1 MVVSTFRFVAIANVV
16 LGMALGAAAHASAAG
31 VELEAVSLVLPGQ
44 ANAGATI
51 AASAEIRIVGDS
63 AGNPVHL
70 DVVWTDDAVLDA
82 GDPVIGST
90 AVDFDGIHGLVVTL
104 PAAATAGPHHVA
116 LRVVPFPDEIDRTD
130 NVVFAAPIEILVPD
144 LAFASNAPLA
154 FAATSV
160 DPDLAVDV
168 AVINSGT
175 PGSFGLFEIALQ
187 KPVTWLEVVGAS
199 GVAVAGSAPATFT
212 VLVHA
217 EGLVPGVYANVL
229 LMTQQGAPHAVQA
242 LPVTLTIGAPWFV
255 PGDRVRT
262 TLAAGAA
269 RELRFD
275 TLAGMKLALTTIE
288 LNKGARVE
296 SWVRPENYDPAE
308 PVTVPHKM
316 LKAVKKK
323 VVLKTPTSGIYFLR
337 LTNPTSSPVTIELAT
352 GRGLPKTALPRV
364 ATLRQ
369 AAPEITALLLPG
381 ATADATFLANDYVT
395 GPLALTA
402 TCAAGSMSGLGQY
415 TVLATPDAL
424 VLTDLPVPSGPYL
437 TLRAENFGDHA
448 KARVKVNV
456 TPKQPALGT
465 ALIVLD

>member
-1 MVVSTFRFVAIANVV
+1 MVSTFRFVAIANVV
-16 LGMALGAAAHASAAG
+16 LGMALGASAHAAAAG

-44 ANAGATI
+44 ANAGASV
-51 AASAEIRIVGDS
+51 AASAEIRIVGDL
-63 AGNPVHL
+63 AGNPVQL
-70 DVVWTDDAVLDA
+70 EVVWTDDAVLDA

-90 AVDFDGIHGLVVTL
+90 EATFEGIHGLTVKL
-104 PAAATAGPHHVA
+104 PNAAAAGPHHVA
-116 LRVVPFPDEIDRTD
+116 LRVVPFPNEVDRTD

-144 LAFASNAPLA
+144 LTFASSAPLT

-187 KPVTWLEVVGAS
+187 KPAAWLEVIGAS
-199 GVAVAGSAPATFT
+199 GVAVAGGAPATFT
-212 VLVHA
+212 LLVHA
-217 EGLVPGVYANVL
+217 EGLVPGVYTNVVL
-229 LMTQQGAPHAVQA
+229 LTEQGAPHAVQS

-262 TLAAGAA
+262 SLAPGAA
-269 RELRFD
+269 RELRFE
-275 TLAGMKLALTTIE
+275 TLAGMKLTLTALE
-288 LNKGARVE
+288 LDKGARVE
-296 SWVRPENYDPAE
+296 AWVRPAGYDAAE
-308 PVTVPHKM
+308 PVAVLHKV

-323 VVLKTPTSGIYFLR
+323 VVLKTPTSGTYFLR
-337 LTNPTSSPVTIELAT
+337 LTNPTPNPVTVELGT
-352 GRGLPKTALPRV
+352 SRGLPKAALPHA
-364 ATLRQ
+364 ATLRK
-369 AAPEITALLLPG
+369 AAPEVTALLLPG
-381 ATADATFLANDYVT
+381 ATADVTLLANAYVA

-402 TCAAGSMSGLGQY
+402 TCAVGSMSGLGQY

-448 KARVKVNV
+448 KARVKVKV